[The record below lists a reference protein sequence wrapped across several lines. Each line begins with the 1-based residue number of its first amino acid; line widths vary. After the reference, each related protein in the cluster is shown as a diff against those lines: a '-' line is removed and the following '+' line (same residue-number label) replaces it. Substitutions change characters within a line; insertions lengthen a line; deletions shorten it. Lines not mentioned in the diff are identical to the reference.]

1 MLPEYVKD
9 DPVGYHV
16 SASRPGDGGGYTEGL
31 VKAYNDQHGTVL
43 VRFDDGEEAWYGP
56 EDKLMFLQPS
66 VASSYVSNEHSVDS
80 LIVRPKHP
88 PPDNPLQWKVRVASG
103 KQGRVVGYS
112 APLAQI
118 LMGRPLSMGSIFPV
132 DISPE
137 NGLTVEWL
145 RVFSIPSKF
154 QRLYDDQCKSEGRV
168 PDQEDFIRFLT
179 ALVRSNMPTVAASV
193 YKFCDKA
200 AHVPRL
206 WCYPPVAGSVN
217 EWSTIPDPESH
228 LIGFILTPRAALPKH
243 LTRAD
248 IQDLTD
254 LFTPD
259 LSMTLL
265 KKAQVVQAS
274 LASPANRFAL
284 YEALKEDPLL
294 ELLLEDHPP
303 LAGLL
308 QTFEME
314 AAISWR
320 DLFGYL
326 STRIHVDILTKTWGA
341 DLMPE
346 LLRLFVSLIPAF
358 EDTESP
364 VQLVMALT
372 HLRRLEVPPAPKP
385 SGTNP
390 RRKASK
396 GDHRISLAIV
406 SAQEAVRALKA
417 IQAKHHAESS
427 FQKHLSDVNTI
438 TTYVSQNAQKL
449 HDQVLQHA
457 YTPLVLTP
465 LCTNLD
471 EIVSSMQDMK
481 HQTQQDKELAVSTN
495 KERLQDEEKQHQAAV
510 DAKKL
515 KWQLQCDAIEA
526 QKQQKKQAT
535 TAKNEKKA
543 ARVRQERQ
551 ALARRRDQEVR
562 KLEQKVAKI
571 MQSPRHAAEFKPVLK
586 PHPPPKPR
594 IPETPKPPTV
604 ISSSVSSSVC
614 RPQSARVVRDRTV
627 AFGNMVSK
635 LHSVEVTMKKEQT
648 KAMWRHVH
656 SENKRFQPPAPLSV
670 SNCVAIES
678 KHKSKL
684 LFKSS
689 SPPTN
694 QSNQQPMNLQRAI
707 TSLDLPL
714 ANEATCI
721 KLASDLI
728 PPAVKPPDIDDD
740 SSNSYC
746 VMAKYNRT
754 LDDDQRQVFK
764 ARFSS
769 NHVKLN
775 HRLSYAVQEQ
785 YVHMARRNQAWGA
798 FCASSRI
805 YSDDPEQLK
814 RTEFAT
820 VAKKVGKLLLRN
832 LCILSS

>member
-66 VASSYVSNEHSVDS
+66 VASS
-80 LIVRPKHP
+80 PKHP

-118 LMGRPLSMGSIFPV
+118 LMDSGESVYVNIATHDIQFLYCTSIFQFESTPRHPETEHDPQPSTLPLFAKQFDV
-132 DISPE
+132 TDVRSKLSTYRLILEHCQSSPAWQTKIGSDLKAIENDHRRIHFVFQDLQATDRGLRLAAARCICALAYENELNQSILSTE

-179 ALVRSNMPTVAASV
+179 ALVRSNMPTVAANV

-259 LSMTLL
+259 LSVMTLL

-346 LLRLFVSLIPAF
+346 LLRLFVSLIPVPSPWLFHHSWVWQSQLRATLETSALLNGIHLFFEAF

-427 FQKHLSDVNTI
+427 FQKHL
-438 TTYVSQNAQKL
+438 
-449 HDQVLQHA
+449 
-457 YTPLVLTP
+457 
-465 LCTNLD
+465 
-471 EIVSSMQDMK
+471 
-481 HQTQQDKELAVSTN
+481 
-495 KERLQDEEKQHQAAV
+495 
-510 DAKKL
+510 
-515 KWQLQCDAIEA
+515 
-526 QKQQKKQAT
+526 
-535 TAKNEKKA
+535 
-543 ARVRQERQ
+543 
-551 ALARRRDQEVR
+551 
-562 KLEQKVAKI
+562 
-571 MQSPRHAAEFKPVLK
+571 
-586 PHPPPKPR
+586 
-594 IPETPKPPTV
+594 
-604 ISSSVSSSVC
+604 
-614 RPQSARVVRDRTV
+614 
-627 AFGNMVSK
+627 
-635 LHSVEVTMKKEQT
+635 
-648 KAMWRHVH
+648 
-656 SENKRFQPPAPLSV
+656 
-670 SNCVAIES
+670 
-678 KHKSKL
+678 
-684 LFKSS
+684 
-689 SPPTN
+689 
-694 QSNQQPMNLQRAI
+694 
-707 TSLDLPL
+707 
-714 ANEATCI
+714 
-721 KLASDLI
+721 
-728 PPAVKPPDIDDD
+728 
-740 SSNSYC
+740 
-746 VMAKYNRT
+746 
-754 LDDDQRQVFK
+754 
-764 ARFSS
+764 
-769 NHVKLN
+769 
-775 HRLSYAVQEQ
+775 
-785 YVHMARRNQAWGA
+785 
-798 FCASSRI
+798 
-805 YSDDPEQLK
+805 
-814 RTEFAT
+814 
-820 VAKKVGKLLLRN
+820 
-832 LCILSS
+832 

>member
-1 MLPEYVKD
+1 
-9 DPVGYHV
+9 
-16 SASRPGDGGGYTEGL
+16 
-31 VKAYNDQHGTVL
+31 
-43 VRFDDGEEAWYGP
+43 
-56 EDKLMFLQPS
+56 
-66 VASSYVSNEHSVDS
+66 
-80 LIVRPKHP
+80 
-88 PPDNPLQWKVRVASG
+88 
-103 KQGRVVGYS
+103 
-112 APLAQI
+112 
-118 LMGRPLSMGSIFPV
+118 
-132 DISPE
+132 
-137 NGLTVEWL
+137 
-145 RVFSIPSKF
+145 
-154 QRLYDDQCKSEGRV
+154 
-168 PDQEDFIRFLT
+168 
-179 ALVRSNMPTVAASV
+179 
-193 YKFCDKA
+193 
-200 AHVPRL
+200 
-206 WCYPPVAGSVN
+206 
-217 EWSTIPDPESH
+217 
-228 LIGFILTPRAALPKH
+228 
-243 LTRAD
+243 
-248 IQDLTD
+248 
-254 LFTPD
+254 
-259 LSMTLL
+259 MTLL

-385 SGTNP
+385 PGTNP

-594 IPETPKPPTV
+594 IPETPNPPTV
-604 ISSSVSSSVC
+604 TCPSVSSSAC

-656 SENKRFQPPAPLSV
+656 SENKRFQPPALLSV

-689 SPPTN
+689 SPPTS

-721 KLASDLI
+721 KLASELI

-764 ARFSS
+764 GIVLRDDAEYEAVCRRLDKNLTGFLTWRDFYEWFLDQDLKHAMGVNPDRRSS
-769 NHVKLN
+769 AEK
-775 HRLSYAVQEQ
+775 
-785 YVHMARRNQAWGA
+785 
-798 FCASSRI
+798 
-805 YSDDPEQLK
+805 
-814 RTEFAT
+814 
-820 VAKKVGKLLLRN
+820 
-832 LCILSS
+832 